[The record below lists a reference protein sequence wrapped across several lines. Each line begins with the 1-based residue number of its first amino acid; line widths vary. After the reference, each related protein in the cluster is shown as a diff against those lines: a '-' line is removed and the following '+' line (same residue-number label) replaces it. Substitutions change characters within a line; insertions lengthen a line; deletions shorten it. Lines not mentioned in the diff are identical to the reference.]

1 MSRLIYINGM
11 GPNFRGDNIY
21 EFIFSDTLEVFGEN
35 WESKPANG
43 YPLPPDIEY
52 IKKVGTLVN
61 EEIVFELVQDSDVFS
76 VIDSMD
82 NVIALGWEKETN
94 EIDFSLTKR
103 LVFHFGDTEEDV
115 KNKDIAKH
123 IVSVYNEDGKRRNK
137 TEIVKDIIDLL

>member
-115 KNKDIAKH
+115 KNKLYERDIVLQFEKE
-123 IVSVYNEDGKRRNK
+123 VVYEK
-137 TEIVKDIIDLL
+137 